1 MDLTSRPSFRQSA
14 TALGGHHDTV
24 PETKRAATGETI
36 LPEVRGRLGFSI
48 FTRFVSLDGIDW
60 HDPDKSERSSMSEV
74 RYSTSSRG
82 GGNCPMS
89 NGNGIVHKT
98 SLRAVRRWCG
108 PWVLLGV
115 AARPASMSSP
125 VGASPNIQSLVVT

>member
-1 MDLTSRPSFRQSA
+1 MRRKSTPGSNRTDAVDPTSRPSFRQSA
-14 TALGGHHDTV
+14 TALEVHHDTV

-60 HDPDKSERSSMSEV
+60 HDPCDKFERSSMSEA

-82 GGNCPMS
+82 GGN
-89 NGNGIVHKT
+89 
-98 SLRAVRRWCG
+98 
-108 PWVLLGV
+108 
-115 AARPASMSSP
+115 RP
-125 VGASPNIQSLVVT
+125 